1 MENQTNNKRQ
11 PRFRRGDKDKIPLRI
26 QKRDRVILGLV
37 FDYRFLTSRHI
48 QRLVPGSDKVILQ
61 RLQKLF
67 HHSYLDRIKLSNN
80 DPILYALGNKG
91 ADELTLFF
99 GIDRGKIDWAKKN
112 REVRE
117 TYLAHSLQINNF
129 RIALTLSLKSIAGM
143 EIISWTPEGDL
154 KDEVIFYGEEQRKI
168 RAPLVPDAFFA
179 FGNEENEANFFLEA
193 DRSTMTNQR
202 FFNKMRAY
210 WSYWKQNKHKEKL
223 DIDSFRVLTVCKSHQ
238 RKDNLRTITREA
250 DDRKD
255 GSEMFWFAS
264 EEDFSVDDPGSI
276 LKPIWQTPVDN
287 VLHSLLEGF

>member
-11 PRFRRGDKDKIPLRI
+11 PRFRRGDKDKIPFRI
-26 QKRDRVILGLV
+26 QKRDQVILGLV

-91 ADELTLFF
+91 ADELTLYF

-129 RIALTLSLKSIAGM
+129 RITLTLALKGNPDK
-143 EIISWTPEGDL
+143 EIFSWIPEGDL
-154 KDEVIFYGEEQRKI
+154 KDEVVFYGEQQRKV
-168 RAPLVPDAFFA
+168 RAPLVPDAFFTLRDQDE
-179 FGNEENEANFFLEA
+179 GIHFFLEA

-210 WSYWKQNKHKEKL
+210 WFYWKQGKHKEKL
-223 DIDSFRVLTVCKSHQ
+223 NVGAFRVLTVCKSRA
-238 RKDNLRTITREA
+238 RKDNLRLITREV
-250 DDRKD
+250 DDQKT
-255 GSEMFWFAS
+255 GSNMFWFAS
-264 EEDFSVDDPGSI
+264 EEDFNIDDSGSI
-276 LKPIWQTPVDN
+276 LKPIWQTPKDN
-287 VLHSLLEGF
+287 ELHYLFGD